1 MFTFCEL
8 ISGAVTIHQL
18 VLAASSPLL
27 KKAILNIDPAGRAMD
42 EPLTVLLPDFNT
54 DDLNSLLPWLY
65 GDGSDEQQP
74 NPELVKA
81 MSIGNDQLYFTF
93 KLFLT
98 LGGAFLAKANSA
110 ICLLL
115 VNGYQ
120 LFVYIL

>member
-1 MFTFCEL
+1 
-8 ISGAVTIHQL
+8 
-18 VLAASSPLL
+18 
-27 KKAILNIDPAGRAMD
+27 MD

-81 MSIGNDQLYFTF
+81 MSIGNDQFYFTF
-93 KLFLT
+93 KQFCT

-110 ICLLL
+110 ICLL
-115 VNGYQ
+115 
-120 LFVYIL
+120 

>member
-1 MFTFCEL
+1 
-8 ISGAVTIHQL
+8 
-18 VLAASSPLL
+18 
-27 KKAILNIDPAGRAMD
+27 MD

-115 VNGYQ
+115 TVCLHLVNGY
-120 LFVYIL
+120 